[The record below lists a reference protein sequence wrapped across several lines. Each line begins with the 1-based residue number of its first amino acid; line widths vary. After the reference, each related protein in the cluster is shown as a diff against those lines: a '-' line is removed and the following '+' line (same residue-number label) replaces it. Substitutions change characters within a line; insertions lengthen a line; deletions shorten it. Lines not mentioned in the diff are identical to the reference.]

1 MQRVLLVF
9 GLMLLTATPS
19 WAEDKKV
26 WTIDDHIAAIEGM
39 IVYAQEVRDVTVGN
53 PKYTDLENQLA
64 ETEFRKILT
73 DLEDWLALAMKAK
86 RGNPDAVQQL
96 FDIDQKRHRLLFT
109 SAVYLG
115 LDRQAY
121 RVYVQQAN
129 RRRRMLSDLIDR
141 NRLLQEAQP

>member
-1 MQRVLLVF
+1 MTRIILLVC
-9 GLMLLTATPS
+9 GLLVTATPI

-53 PKYTDLENQLA
+53 PKYADLENQLA

-121 RVYVQQAN
+121 RAYVQQSVA
-129 RRRRMLSDLIDR
+129 RSAMLRDLV
-141 NRLLQEAQP
+141 NAHVLGGPKP